1 MKLESITI
9 ENFRCFDELT
19 VNLHPEL
26 TVLIAQNGAGKTTLL
41 DAARIAVWPF
51 VKAFD
56 LGSQAG
62 KSATIQIED
71 VRIIRRS
78 DGSMEPLT
86 PSRVITT
93 GRWQQGLSSETWVQT
108 RENLKPRT
116 NTLNDLNAKALTSFG
131 SKLQKEV
138 RKEEQST
145 PSDLPIIAYLG
156 TGRLWYQGRH
166 TSTVSHKVLDQGT
179 YSRTWGYRNC
189 ITASSNYKQFEEW
202 YGWIYRSYREQESI
216 HNERNISVSGYALR
230 FYDTIKVIKRA
241 VNEIIEKETGWKD
254 IAYSSSLGQQIIL
267 SHPTHGDM
275 PLSMLSD
282 GLRNTI
288 VMAADIAFRCVKLN
302 PHYGVEAALKTA
314 GIVMIDEVDMFL
326 HPAWQQTIIGSLQR
340 AFPLIQFILTTHSPQ
355 VITTVKDEC
364 IRIIDDGKIHIA
376 PKGTKGAESSRALKR
391 IFGVDVRPSQ
401 DENAILLKSYLDLV
415 YADKWSASDAIVKR
429 QKLDEIFGNEE
440 PALTEADLYIENKK
454 WELEIEKDK

>member
-9 ENFRCFDELT
+9 ENFRCFDRLT
-19 VNLHPEL
+19 VELHPEL
-26 TVLIAQNGAGKTTLL
+26 TVLIAPNGAGKTALL

-56 LGSQAG
+56 LGGQAG

-71 VRIIRRS
+71 VRMVKRPNN
-78 DGSMEPLT
+78 SMESVI
-86 PSRVITT
+86 PSKVIST
-93 GRWQQGLSSETWVQT
+93 GSWYDNAPNTIWMQT
-108 RENLKPRT
+108 RKQIKPNSNTLYDSATREMIKFGENLQNQVR
-116 NTLNDLNAKALTSFG
+116 DVDIKAP
-131 SKLQKEV
+131 V
-138 RKEEQST
+138 N
-145 PSDLPIIAYLG
+145 LPLVAYLG

-166 TSTVSHKVLDQGT
+166 TSIAKDKMLDRGT

-189 ITASSNYKQFEEW
+189 LSALSNYKQFEEW
-202 YGWIYRSYREQESI
+202 YAWVYRSYWEKQI
-216 HNERNISVSGYALR
+216 TNNEKGIPLGTEGQNFL
-230 FYDTIKVIKRA
+230 DTIKVIKRA
-241 VNEIIEKETGWKD
+241 VNEVIEKETGWKD

-288 VMAADIAFRCVKLN
+288 VMVADIAFRCVKLN

-340 AFPLIQFILTTHSPQ
+340 AFPLIQFIVTTHSPQ
-355 VITTVKDEC
+355 VLTTVPNEC
-364 IRIIDDGKIHIA
+364 IRIIKDGEVHSA

-440 PALTEADLYIENKK
+440 PALTEADLYIENRK